1 MTRIIFNGNNGETG
15 NVLVSNEEAVEILR
29 TLNSVDTFV
38 FDGIMYYFVESQA
51 NIAKN
56 KGSHHELLVIGS
68 EVQ

>member
-1 MTRIIFNGNNGETG
+1 MTRIIFNGGNGETG

-29 TLNSVDTFV
+29 TLNSVDTYV
-38 FDGIMYYFVESQA
+38 FNDTLYHFVESQA
-51 NIAKN
+51 IIARN